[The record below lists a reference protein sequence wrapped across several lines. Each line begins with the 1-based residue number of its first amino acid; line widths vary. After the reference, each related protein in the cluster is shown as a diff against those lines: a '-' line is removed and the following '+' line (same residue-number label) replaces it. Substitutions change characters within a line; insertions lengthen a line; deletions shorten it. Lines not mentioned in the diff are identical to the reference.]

1 MTECKSWKTAIRR
14 FFKSL
19 TDYPE
24 FNGWQDGILE
34 SCENGQGRKEKK
46 KMKRYSLYFTSKS
59 RYKKALSLMYKKPS
73 IYNEIVGGL
82 SGSKQYYI
90 SWRMQ

>member
-1 MTECKSWKTAIRR
+1 MIMGI
-14 FFKSL
+14 SL
-19 TDYPE
+19 SRKDIELTHE
-24 FNGWQDGILE
+24 NNR
-34 SCENGQGRKEKK
+34 NGQGRKKKK

>member
-1 MTECKSWKTAIRR
+1 
-14 FFKSL
+14 
-19 TDYPE
+19 
-24 FNGWQDGILE
+24 
-34 SCENGQGRKEKK
+34 
-46 KMKRYSLYFTSKS
+46 MKRYTLYFTSKS

-73 IYNEIVGGL
+73 IYNKIVGGL